1 MTEIV
6 FFTRGK
12 WKQGLNAKSQFPNFR
27 GIQNVAV
34 ILAVCRE
41 VIDEVVE
48 ALPGQVRS
56 SSDNPTNE
64 LSKALFA

>member
-1 MTEIV
+1 M
-6 FFTRGK
+6 GK
-12 WKQGLNAKSQFPNFR
+12 QRFNAKSQFPHFR

-48 ALPGQVRS
+48 ALPGKVRS
-56 SSDNPTNE
+56 SSDNTMNE
-64 LSKALFA
+64 LSKALFG